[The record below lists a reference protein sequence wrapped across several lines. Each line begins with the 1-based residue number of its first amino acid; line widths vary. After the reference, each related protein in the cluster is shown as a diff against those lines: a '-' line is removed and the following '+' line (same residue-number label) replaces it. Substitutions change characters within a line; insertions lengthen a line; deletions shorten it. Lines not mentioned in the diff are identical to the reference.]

1 MFHLVS
7 DGKSRTGYYIVRDIR
22 LRLLTLVLLSVLS
35 VVSTSG
41 AAVVFFWWLVFA
53 AKTTFAKKSWK
64 LVLLTSV
71 LVSLFPSVVL
81 YFSGGDVFYGAK
93 IFVLVLLAFWF
104 SACIVPGEFMSFFV
118 WMFGK
123 KAGFDLGL
131 AAEFSFQ
138 ALFEIQSDYSHM
150 KSAQKIKGQRFSVFR
165 VPSLAMGLLVL
176 SLRRSDFQSGIL
188 ARRGYISGG
197 TFVPVFFPGK
207 YDFLML
213 VAAILLYAVLLV

>member
-1 MFHLVS
+1 MVP
-7 DGKSRTGYYIVRDIR
+7 DGKSLKGFYIVSDIR

-35 VVSTSG
+35 FVSTSG

-64 LVLLTSV
+64 AVLLISLFV
-71 LVSLFPSVVL
+71 GLFPSVVL

-104 SACIVPGEFMSFFV
+104 SASLVPGEFMSLFV

-123 KAGFDLGL
+123 KIGFDLGL
-131 AAEFSFQ
+131 AAGFSTQ
-138 ALFEIQSDYSHM
+138 ALSEIQSDFSHM
-150 KSAQKIKGQRFSVFR
+150 KSALKIKGQRFSVFR
-165 VPSLAMGLLVL
+165 VPSLAMGILVL

-188 ARRGYISGG
+188 ARRGYVSGG

-213 VAAILLYAVLLV
+213 VTAVVLYAVLLV